1 VQEVVERKVADGQ
14 AETEHQAGGEHAPRK
29 ARAPCPGGRGCLTQR
44 RAIVQ
49 LSLNLQDVPVP
60 EARVWETLDDDQRAL
75 VIEILARLF
84 AKAAA
89 PPVAEEALR
98 DE

>member
-1 VQEVVERKVADGQ
+1 MLFCVVS
-14 AETEHQAGGEHAPRK
+14 PL
-29 ARAPCPGGRGCLTQR
+29 PGRNHHRLTQR

-60 EARVWETLDDDQRAL
+60 EARVWEALDRDQRAL
-75 VIEILARLF
+75 VIAILARLF

-89 PPVAEEALR
+89 QPAEEEPR

>member
-1 VQEVVERKVADGQ
+1 MLFCVGSPV
-14 AETEHQAGGEHAPRK
+14 
-29 ARAPCPGGRGCLTQR
+29 PGKDHRRLTQR

-49 LSLNLQDVPVP
+49 LSLNLQDVPAL
-60 EARVWETLDDDQRAL
+60 EARVWEALDDDQRAL

-84 AKAAA
+84 AKAEA
-89 PPVAEEALR
+89 PPVEEVLR

>member
-1 VQEVVERKVADGQ
+1 MLFCVGS
-14 AETEHQAGGEHAPRK
+14 PL
-29 ARAPCPGGRGCLTQR
+29 PGSNHHRLTQR

-49 LSLNLQDVPVP
+49 LSLNLLAVPVP
-60 EARVWETLDDDQRAL
+60 EARVWDALDHDQRAL
-75 VIEILARLF
+75 VIEILARLV

-89 PPVAEEALR
+89 QPVAEAPR

>member
-1 VQEVVERKVADGQ
+1 MLFCVVS
-14 AETEHQAGGEHAPRK
+14 PLS
-29 ARAPCPGGRGCLTQR
+29 GRDHRRLTQR

-75 VIEILARLF
+75 VIEILARLV

>member
-1 VQEVVERKVADGQ
+1 MLFCVVSPLPRR
-14 AETEHQAGGEHAPRK
+14 EHR
-29 ARAPCPGGRGCLTQR
+29 RLTQR
-44 RAIVQ
+44 RVPVQ
-49 LSLNLQDVPVP
+49 LSLNLQDVPVAL

-75 VIEILARLF
+75 VIEILARLV

-89 PPVAEEALR
+89 PPVEEELR